1 MTQSAATNGH
11 SATTNGQQTEN
22 ELTSGKG
29 GEPTSVEKLAAWSE
43 WMPGIYK
50 SRQGPRALGTV
61 RFSEI
66 EEKARQTL
74 KEVPEAFW
82 YAYGSAGT
90 HGTCDANI
98 RAYSK
103 FGIIPRMLVDASPQ
117 HRSLETTLF
126 GVKYP
131 TPVVV
136 APIGVQT
143 IFHPDGEEASS
154 GAAGRLGIPYIMSTA
169 SSRSIETVARS
180 NGEGNP
186 RWFQLYWPRT
196 NDITLSLL
204 SRAKKAGFTAL
215 VVTLDTMTV
224 GWRPHDL
231 AKAYSP
237 FAHSVGCQVGRSDP
251 VFMAKFGREPIVK
264 DDIFLGSE
272 WLAEITSGTF
282 KGWDDL
288 AFLRQNWDGP
298 LILKGIQSVHDAE
311 TALLHG
317 ADGIIVSNHGGRQ
330 VDGAIPSLFALERI
344 MRSDKIKEAQRSGKL
359 TILCDSGIRSGPD
372 IVKALALGAQAVL
385 LGRPWLYGMIAG
397 GQAGAEQVLQ
407 HTIADLDTT
416 MALSGLRTVADIQ
429 GKAEDVVVRIDV

>member
-1 MTQSAATNGH
+1 
-11 SATTNGQQTEN
+11 
-22 ELTSGKG
+22 
-29 GEPTSVEKLAAWSE
+29 
-43 WMPGIYK
+43 MPGIYK

-74 KEVPEAFW
+74 KDVPEAFW

-117 HRSLETTLF
+117 YRSLETTLF

-131 TPVVV
+131 TPVLV

-154 GAAGRLGIPYIMSTA
+154 AAAGRLGIPYIMSTA

-196 NDITLSLL
+196 NEITLSLL

-231 AKAYSP
+231 TKAYSP

-251 VFMAKFGREPIVK
+251 IFMAKFGREPIVDERPKHPYMPDEMDAAFAAGDEKVK

-429 GKAEDVVVRIDV
+429 GKGEDVVVRIDV